1 MAAQRVSIRRH
12 AILKNHYR
20 RAVKATTAFHTLS
33 MAGQWALLR
42 EQVEADPTPAG
53 LSLLDVMDSR
63 EPRRDEVLAALE
75 ESRQLFSR

>member
-20 RAVKATTAFHTLS
+20 RAVAATSGFHSLS
-33 MAGQWALLR
+33 LAGQWDRLR
-42 EQVEADPTPAG
+42 AEVEADATPTG
-53 LSLLDVMDSR
+53 LSLLDVLNSR

-75 ESRQLFSR
+75 DARQNRLR